1 MLKVLELTELRLLPI
16 DVGSMTSVE
25 PFTEGE

>member
-1 MLKVLELTELRLLPI
+1 MLKVLETELRLLPI